1 MKFKSIAVLAILLIV
16 TLGFSSSA
24 GSGQVVKNSYED
36 SFPHVKGDYLVWQGN
51 IHGDWEIL
59 LYNIATQEFCRVT
72 DNDYGDVSPQ
82 TDGKYV
88 VWLGFSR
95 SGGEIFLYDVL
106 SRETT
111 QITDDRNL
119 DSPPQIA
126 NGRVVWGSC
135 EVTDSVEPGEIFLY
149 DLHDVVVETKCL
161 SESLDPGGTLDDSS
175 PRINEESVMWVQDDG
190 QDTKVVVYK
199 LDTGKTTVYPQG
211 FVWEDTPQTD
221 GDLTVFTR
229 HDGNDREIFV
239 RNSSLRT
246 YEQVTDN
253 DLEDRH
259 PCVSGNNITWAG
271 GEGQASEIFLNADI
285 EPINTDFDPDEPDS
299 PSTSGPAPQGSG
311 GGGGGGCFIAT
322 AAFGSPMEK
331 HVTILR
337 SFKDTYLL
345 PRALGRIFIRIYNK
359 YSPPLAHF
367 IAKHDILKVAVRIS
381 LLPLVAVSYATLHF
395 GLVITLS
402 ILVAFL
408 ILPIFVTV
416 HRRDA
421 EGAESL
427 LFLFC
432 SERAATETTFLSAC
446 SVPRRS
452 VASGR

>member
-259 PCVSGNNITWAG
+259 PCVSGNDIIEYDIAWVG
-271 GEGQASEIFLNADI
+271 GEGQAADIFLNFDQLVNNSYEDTYPSI
-285 EPINTDFDPDEPDS
+285 DGGYLVWQGNVVEQPIDAGS
-299 PSTSGPAPQGSG
+299 SSTSGSGSRG
-311 GGGGGGCFIAT
+311 GSSGGGGGCFIAT
-322 AAFGSPMEK
+322 AAFGSPMAK
-331 HVTILR
+331 HVAILKDFR
-337 SFKDTYLL
+337 DTYLL
-345 PRALGRIFIRIYNK
+345 PHALGRIFIRIYNK

-367 IAKHDILKVAVRIS
+367 ISKHEILKVAVRIS
-381 LLPLVAVSYATLHF
+381 LLPVVAVSYATLHF
-395 GLVITLS
+395 GPLITLS
-402 ILVAFL
+402 MLAAFL
-408 ILPIFVTV
+408 ILPIFLVSFY
-416 HRRDA
+416 RR
-421 EGAESL
+421 
-427 LFLFC
+427 
-432 SERAATETTFLSAC
+432 RAAAM
-446 SVPRRS
+446 R
-452 VASGR
+452 